1 MEFYTNVQ
9 VAGDKVLVRG
19 YEHGR
24 PYQRRIDFMP
34 TLFVNAKGK
43 SKWQTLD
50 GVYVDEVQPGTIRET
65 RDFLKRYD
73 GVQGFSV
80 FGQTNYGL
88 QYLSDTYDYDIN
100 WDMEQIKV
108 FTIDI
113 ETATEG
119 GFPDIRSA
127 SEEILLI
134 TIKDLTTKKV
144 VTFGYSPTGDSYNNN
159 RSDVTFQSY
168 TNEQHMLKDFIIWW
182 QSNYPD
188 IITGWNTDFFDI
200 PYLIKRLERELGE
213 SLAKKISPW
222 GMITERNTFIK
233 GNEELHFDISGI
245 AQLDYLELYKKYTYS
260 KQESYK
266 LDYIAEQELG
276 DKKKENPGDT
286 FRDFYTDHWQDFV
299 DYNIHDVELVDRLED
314 KMRLLEL
321 HLTMA
326 YQAKINYEDVYSQ
339 VRMWDAIIYNHLRK
353 KGIVIPMKVNNGGKT
368 EQFEGA
374 YVKDPIIGQHKW
386 VASFDLNSLYPHLIM
401 QYNISPE
408 TLTHEKISCTVE
420 KLLNK
425 EVDTSYAHK
434 RDLAMAANGWC
445 YRKDIKGFMPE
456 LMETMYANRSKFKK
470 QMLKV
475 QQQYE
480 HDKTNND
487 LRKEISRLN
496 NLQMAMK
503 IALNSAYGAMGN
515 QYFRYFDIRMAEGI
529 TTSGQ
534 LSIQWMANEFN
545 RYMNK
550 ILKSD
555 NKDYVIA
562 IDTDS
567 IYLTMENLVEHFAG
581 EKDVDGKIKYMDK
594 VCEDIFQPFIDTT
607 YQKLAEYM
615 NAYSQKMIMKR
626 EVLAEKGIW
635 IAKKNYVL
643 SVHNSEGVQFAK
655 PKLKVLGLAMVR
667 SSTPS
672 VIREELKN
680 SVNIIL
686 NGNEKTVQKY
696 IAGYKSEFQKFPVES
711 IAFPR
716 GVSGLKQYTGSPIYA
731 PKTPIAVRA
740 ALLYNH
746 YVKKLG
752 IDKKYPLIREGDKI
766 KFVYLRTPN
775 PFHEN
780 VIAFISELPKEFKL
794 EPFIDYDTQFD
805 KTFVEPLKTIIEPL
819 NWQAEEVSSLEDFF
833 G

>member
-1 MEFYTNVQ
+1 MEFYTNVVQ
-9 VAGDKVLVRG
+9 AGDRILVRG
-19 YEHGR
+19 YENGR
-24 PYQRRIDFMP
+24 PYQRRIEFTP
-34 TLFVNAKGK
+34 TLFVNSKGK

-50 GVYVDEVQPGTIRET
+50 GLYVDEVQPGTIRET
-65 RDFLKRYD
+65 RDFVKRYD
-73 GVQGFSV
+73 GVAGFSV
-80 FGQTNYGL
+80 YGQTNYAY
-88 QYLSDTYDYDIN
+88 QFLSDTYDYDIN
-100 WDMEQIKV
+100 WDIEQIKV
-108 FTIDI
+108 FTVDI
-113 ETATEG
+113 ETRVEG

-127 SEEILLI
+127 SEEITLI
-134 TIKDLTTKKV
+134 TVKDFFTKKI
-144 VTFGYSPTGDSYNNN
+144 VTWGYSPSGTQFKNK
-159 RSDVTFQSY
+159 RSDVEYRNFDT
-168 TNEQHMLKDFIIWW
+168 EMGLLKDFIIWW
-182 QSNYPD
+182 QGNYPD
-188 IITGWNTDFFDI
+188 VITGWNTDFFDV
-200 PYLIKRLERELGE
+200 PYLIRRITRELGE
-213 SLAKKISPW
+213 SLAKKMSPW
-222 GMITERNTFIK
+222 GMLTERNTFIK
-233 GNEELHFDISGI
+233 GNEELHYDISGI

-276 DKKKENPGDT
+276 DKKKENPGET
-286 FRDFYTDHWQDFV
+286 FRDFYMDHWQDFV
-299 DYNIHDVELVDRLED
+299 EYNIHDVELVDRLED

-353 KGIVIPMKVNNGGKT
+353 KGIVIPMKTGGSKS

-374 YVKDPIIGQHKW
+374 FVKEPLIGQHKW

-408 TLTHEKISCTVE
+408 TLTHEKIPCTVE
-420 KLLNK
+420 KLLNR
-425 EVDTSYAHK
+425 EIDTSYLKH
-434 RDLAMAANGWC
+434 RDLSMTANGWC
-445 YRKDIKGFMPE
+445 YRRDVKGFMPE

-470 QMLKV
+470 QMLGV
-475 QQQYE
+475 QQKYE
-480 HDKTNND
+480 HDKGNND

-545 RYMNK
+545 RYLNK
-550 ILKSD
+550 ILKTEG
-555 NKDYVIA
+555 KDFVIA

-567 IYLTMENLVEHFAG
+567 IYLTMEELVEHFAG
-581 EKDVDGKIKYMDK
+581 DKDDEGKIRYMNK
-594 VCEDIFQPFIDTT
+594 VCEDIFQPFIDNT
-607 YQKLAEYM
+607 YKKLAEYM
-615 NAYSQKMIMKR
+615 NAYAQKMIMKR
-626 EVLAEKGIW
+626 EVLADKGIW

-643 SVHNSEGVQFAK
+643 NVHNSEGVQYAT

-672 VIREELKN
+672 VIREELKK
-680 SVNIIL
+680 SVRVIL
-686 NGNEKTVQKY
+686 EGDEKVMQKY
-696 IAGYKSEFQKFPVES
+696 ISGYKGDFEKFPVES

-716 GVSGLKQYTGSPIYA
+716 GVSGLKQYAGSPIYQ
-731 PKTPIAVRA
+731 KGTPIHVRA

-752 IDKKYPLIREGDKI
+752 IDKKYQYIREGDKI

-775 PFHEN
+775 PYHEN
-780 VIAFISELPKEFKL
+780 VIAFLTELPKEFGL
-794 EPFIDYDTQFD
+794 EQFIDYDTQFD

-819 NWQAEEVSSLEDFF
+819 NWKAEEVASLEDFF

>member
-9 VAGDKVLVRG
+9 VAGDKILVRG

-24 PYQRRIDFMP
+24 PYQRRIDYMP

-50 GVYVDEVQPGTIRET
+50 GTYVDEVQPGSIRES

-73 GVQGFSV
+73 GVQGFTV
-80 FGQTNYGL
+80 YGQTNYGL
-88 QYLSDTYDYDIN
+88 QYISDTYDYDIN
-100 WDMEQIKV
+100 WDMEQLKV

-113 ETATEG
+113 ETKTEE
-119 GFPDIRSA
+119 GFPSISSA
-127 SEEILLI
+127 NEELLLI
-134 TIKDLTTKKV
+134 TVKDLSSKRII
-144 VTFGYSPTGDSYNNN
+144 TFGVGAFVHN
-159 RSDVTFQSY
+159 RDDLVY
-168 TNEQHMLKDFIIWW
+168 INCNDEQHLLKEFIIWW
-182 QSNYPD
+182 QQNYPD
-188 IITGWNTDFFDI
+188 VITGWNTDFFDV
-200 PYLIKRLERELGE
+200 PYLIRRMIRELGE
-213 SLAKKISPW
+213 AIAKKISPW
-222 GMITERNTFIK
+222 GMITERKTFIK
-233 GNEELHFDISGI
+233 GNEEIHYDISGI
-245 AQLDYLELYKKYTYS
+245 SQLDYLQLYKKYTYS
-260 KQESYK
+260 KQESYA

-286 FRDFYTDHWQDFV
+286 FRDFYTYHWQQFV
-299 DYNIHDVELVDRLED
+299 EYNIHDVELVDRLED
-314 KMRLLEL
+314 KMRLIEL

-326 YQAKINYEDVYSQ
+326 YNAKINYEDVYSQ

-353 KGIVIPMKVNNGGKT
+353 KNVVIPMKENSGKS

-374 YVKDPIIGQHKW
+374 FVKDVQVGLHKW
-386 VASFDLNSLYPHLIM
+386 VVSFDLNSLYPHLIM

-408 TLTHEKISCTVE
+408 TLTHEKISCTVD
-420 KLLNK
+420 KLLAK
-425 EVDTSYAHK
+425 EIDTSHAHK
-434 RDLAMAANGWC
+434 RDLTVTANGWC
-445 YRKDIKGFMPE
+445 YRKDVKGFMPE

-480 HDKTNND
+480 HDKSNND

-545 RYMNK
+545 RYLNK
-550 ILKSD
+550 ILKTD
-555 NKDYVIA
+555 DKDYVIA

-567 IYLTMENLVEHFAG
+567 IYLTLENLVEHFAG
-581 EKDVDGKIKYMDK
+581 DKDTDGKIKYMDK
-594 VCEDIFQPFIDTT
+594 VCEEIFQPFIDNT

-626 EVLAEKGIW
+626 EVLADKGIW

-643 SVHNSEGVQFAK
+643 NVHNSEGVQYAT
-655 PKLKVLGLAMVR
+655 PKQKVLGLAMVR
-667 SSTPS
+667 SSTPA
-672 VIREELKN
+672 VIRKELRKSIN
-680 SVNIIL
+680 VIL
-686 NGNEKTVQKY
+686 DGSEKVVQKY
-696 IAGYKSEFQKFPVES
+696 IADYKNEFLTYPVEA

-716 GVSGLKQYTGSPIYA
+716 GVSGLKQYAGSPIYQ
-731 PKTPIAVRA
+731 KGCPIAVRA

-746 YVKKLG
+746 YVKKFG

-780 VIAFISELPKEFKL
+780 VIAFIQELPKEFNL
-794 EPFIDYDTQFD
+794 DSFIDYDTQFD

-819 NWQAEEVSSLEDFF
+819 NWSAEETASLEDFF